1 MRNPSTC
8 FMYGHYLH
16 AGVAEREFAPL
27 VGLMS
32 AGDLSSRL
40 GLGLGLGLG
49 LELGLGL
56 RSPLG
61 LRLGLG

>member
-40 GLGLGLGLG
+40 GLGLGLGL
-49 LELGLGL
+49 
-56 RSPLG
+56 
-61 LRLGLG
+61 